1 MSWQAYV
8 DDQLLATKMVSQA
21 VICGHDGNAWATSAG
36 FSASPAELKTLATNF
51 GKTDVLAM
59 NGVTIAGQ
67 RYMYLSG
74 DDKVLRCKKGTS
86 GIHVM
91 KTVQAYIVAVYHDP
105 IVAPQCAQVTEKLGE
120 YLISVGF

>member
-36 FSASPAELKTLATNF
+36 FTASPAELKTLATNF